1 MRHRIRFFIAFA
13 LSCAALFSQQPSQRR
28 AKIPTRS
35 ASSGTPNDAAPGK
48 CTLQAKVDF
57 AAQIEI
63 SGDIASI
70 SALQGG
76 EATIPVFECNAE
88 IPRNAADLRIMGA
101 DRQTKLVGRQRIG
114 GPLVI
119 EIENQSGGSKE
130 HKFEIAWGGV
140 PKDSSSA
147 GASNST
153 GVASPPASGVV
164 PGSSS
169 GQVALPMS
177 RNAAEQATV
186 RACQDAVAVDAHT
199 RFPGQPAIVR
209 NSRIVSRE
217 IPEEESV
224 LIQLDIRLGPNQ
236 FDRYEFRCAL
246 DYSPAQIR
254 SIDFKQ
260 TAKAN

>member
-1 MRHRIRFFIAFA
+1 MHHRIRFFITFA
-13 LSCAALFSQQPSQRR
+13 LSCAALFSQQPAQRR

-35 ASSGTPNDAAPGK
+35 ASPGTPNDTAQGK
-48 CTLQAKVDF
+48 CTVQAKVDF

-70 SALQGG
+70 SAPQGG

-88 IPRNAADLRIMGA
+88 IPRNAGDLRLMGA
-101 DRQTKLVGRQRIG
+101 DRQTRLTGRQRIG

-130 HKFEIAWGGV
+130 HKFEIAWGSA
-140 PKDSSSA
+140 PKDSSSS
-147 GASNST
+147 GGSNST

-186 RACQDAVAVDAHT
+186 RACQDAVACRGVENLHVLRHQSPERPHGESADLHFHAVLADLFHDVFAPRLRETAMVEVPAADAH
-199 RFPGQPAIVR
+199 GEQ
-209 NSRIVSRE
+209 
-217 IPEEESV
+217 
-224 LIQLDIRLGPNQ
+224 
-236 FDRYEFRCAL
+236 
-246 DYSPAQIR
+246 
-254 SIDFKQ
+254 
-260 TAKAN
+260 